1 MESNKARVPQV
12 GEKLHIFDDGKISDS
27 RHYLAVVTHVLTPEQ
42 EKLVFVDTRTV
53 CETHSLK
60 LEENKRLTL
69 LDIHAE
75 EVKCGDWLY
84 ADQTDYFIACSIPE
98 FDDHIIWFVRTK
110 DSHQSWFSMDIQSSW
125 QGGYLDVD
133 GERYQRM
140 VDEGYTY
147 SKRI

>member
-1 MESNKARVPQV
+1 MKSNKARVPQV
-12 GEKLHIFDDGKISDS
+12 GEKLHFFDDGKVSDS
-27 RHYLAVVTHVLTPEQ
+27 RHYMAVVTHVLTPEQ
-42 EKLVFVDTRTV
+42 AKLVFVDARTV
-53 CETHSLK
+53 CENHSLE
-60 LEENKRLTL
+60 LEDNKRLTL

-75 EVKCGDWLY
+75 EVKCCDWLY
-84 ADQTDYFIACSIPE
+84 ADQTDYFIGCAIPE

-110 DSHQSWFSMDIQSSW
+110 DSHQSWFSMDIQSNW

-147 SKRI
+147 SERI

>member
-1 MESNKARVPQV
+1 MKSNKARVPQV
-12 GEKLHIFDDGKISDS
+12 GEKLHFFDDGKVSDS
-27 RHYLAVVTHVLTPEQ
+27 RHYMAIVTHVLTPEQ
-42 EKLVFVDTRTV
+42 AKRMYVDKRAFCESHSIEFDCNSKL
-53 CETHSLK
+53 S
-60 LEENKRLTL
+60 L

-75 EVKCGDWLY
+75 EVKNTDWLF

-110 DSHQSWFSMDIQSSW
+110 DSHQSWFSMDIQSNW

-133 GERYQRM
+133 RERYQRM

-147 SKRI
+147 SERI